1 MQSVRQIAV
10 YHDDVNNKV
19 VLVCP
24 GDVDHRLQGH
34 QHGNHCSQAT
44 GSFALNQEYRQPLCI
59 RLTRVDE
66 EQRILSAPPNPRLE
80 ANEGRP
86 PSCTGLG
93 AFSFPLAGQVMGGT
107 QHGIATFCLRHCR
120 AQRQRVGGVIAL
132 HHDFGRARSRLA
144 I

>member
-66 EQRILSAPPNPRLE
+66 EQRILSAPPIRVWKPTKGGHHHAPALGHSPSRLPDRSWVVRST
-80 ANEGRP
+80 ALP
-86 PSCTGLG
+86 PSV
-93 AFSFPLAGQVMGGT
+93 F
-107 QHGIATFCLRHCR
+107 
-120 AQRQRVGGVIAL
+120 VIVVPSVSVSAV
-132 HHDFGRARSRLA
+132 
-144 I
+144 